1 MALITSKKDRFDL
14 SLQCYIPPEVVWEG
28 GCVCQGPAIVGRK
41 NVGKDDVRRGHFYR
55 VVRVECVSVGCRVG
69 LKETVVVVLE
79 FVL

>member
-14 SLQCYIPPEVVWEG
+14 GLLCYIPLEVVGAG

-41 NVGKDDVRRGHFYR
+41 NVGEDYVRRGHFYR
-55 VVRVECVSVGCRVG
+55 VVRVECVSMGCRVG
-69 LKETVVVVLE
+69 LKNTFVVVIE